1 MSHDLNS
8 SDFLTQRRHPEP
20 SETGPCARDP
30 FQRDRDRILHSRAF
44 RRLMHKTQ
52 IFNAN
57 KGDHY
62 RNRLTH
68 TLEVSQIARSIGKV
82 LHLNDELIEAI
93 ALGHD
98 LGHTPF
104 GHIGERTLNDILS
117 GKTSDTYLKNLPET
131 SRGFKHNF
139 QSLRMVDE
147 LETRCP
153 DYKGIN
159 LAFAVREGI
168 LKHTGLQKNGS
179 LVAYPENDYSHMN
192 LELPFSFTYEGQV
205 VAIADEIAQATH
217 DLEDAVRSKIVS
229 FDEVAHNILVR
240 QIIEKRVIRIP
251 NDTSKGLSPSYDVRT
266 LIIKNMVG
274 YFIEDVCFT
283 SQKKISDYEN
293 KYHPDFSSKNNCIKE
308 KCISLSDDIEQ
319 ARKEM
324 YDEVIKNN
332 ILSSEEISISDSK
345 SEYIISHLFKA
356 YHAHPKQL
364 PDYVL
369 KRYYDQKDREFV
381 RTNINDVELKEDPI
395 FLRAICDH
403 IAGMTDQ
410 FAAREYNRLYLPE
423 YT

>member
-1 MSHDLNS
+1 MFHDLNS
-8 SDFLTQRRHPEP
+8 SDFLIQRRHPES
-20 SETGPCARDP
+20 SEKGLCSRAP

-117 GKTSDTYLKNLPET
+117 GNTNDTYLKNLPKT
-131 SRGFKHNF
+131 PLGFKHNF

-153 DYKGIN
+153 YYKGIN
-159 LAFAVREGI
+159 LTLAVREGM
-168 LKHTGLQKNGS
+168 LKHTKLKRNDIF
-179 LVAYPENDYSHMN
+179 VPYPENDYLHMN
-192 LELPFSFTYEGQV
+192 LDLPFSFTYEGQV

-229 FDEVAHNILVR
+229 FDEIRENSLIQEIINKKNISF
-240 QIIEKRVIRIP
+240 QK
-251 NDTSKGLSPSYDVRT
+251 NSLSPSYEVRT

-274 YFIEDVCFT
+274 FFIENVCVT
-283 SQKKISDYEN
+283 SQDNITKYNN
-293 KYHPDFSSKNNCIKE
+293 KYHPTYSSQDDCIKE
-308 KCISLSDDIEQ
+308 KCISLSNDIEQ
-319 ARKEM
+319 AREKL
-324 YDEVIKNN
+324 YKEVIEKNV
-332 ILSSEEISISDSK
+332 LSSEEISISDSK

-369 KRYYDQKDREFV
+369 KRYYDQKGREFV
-381 RTNINDVELKEDPI
+381 RTNINDDELKNDLI
-395 FLRAICDH
+395 FIRAICDH

-423 YT
+423 YI